1 MYNVC
6 SIKGYIMDKPLAYRM
21 KPKTL
26 DEFFGQEHIVGENK
40 LLYRLIKADRLTS
53 IILWGPPGC
62 GKTSLA
68 KVIANTTQYNFVEL
82 NATSAGVADIKKI
95 AEDSKNLFM
104 NPKGKTIVFI
114 DEIHR
119 FNKLQQ
125 DALLPL
131 VEKGVVILIGA
142 TTENPYFE
150 VNKALVSR
158 STIFKLEPL
167 DASSTAKIITNAISN
182 KENGLG
188 NYKINIKEKEIMFLA
203 KAVEGDVRTALN
215 ALELAV
221 ISSNMESDGSV
232 TITEEILEECLQSR
246 KLHYDKNSEAHYDT
260 ISAFI
265 KSMRGSDVD
274 AAIHYLARML
284 EAGEDPMFIARRIVI
299 CAAEDVGMANPNALV
314 VANAAMQAVHQIGMP
329 EARIILAEAVCVVC
343 NSRKSNSAY
352 MAINSAIDDVR
363 NIDVGQVPMHVRN
376 APIADMKK
384 DGYNVGYKYP
394 HDYPGGIVEQQY
406 LPDEIKDKKYFI
418 PKDWEV

>member
-1 MYNVC
+1 ME
-6 SIKGYIMDKPLAYRM
+6 KPLAYRM
-21 KPKTL
+21 KPTTL
-26 DEFFGQEHIVGENK
+26 EGFFGQEHIIGKDK
-40 LLYRLIKADRLTS
+40 LLYRLIKADRLS
-53 IILWGPPGC
+53 SAIFWGPPGC

-68 KVIANTTQYNFVEL
+68 RVIAKTTQYNFVEL

-95 AEDSKNLFM
+95 AEDTKNLFL

-131 VEKGVVILIGA
+131 VEKGTIILIGA

-167 DASSTAKIITNAISN
+167 KIKDIENIINSAIQDQA
-182 KENGLG
+182 NGLG
-188 NYKINIKEKEIMFLA
+188 KYKINIDNKVIEFLA

-221 ISSNMESDGSV
+221 ISSDVEQDGSV
-232 TITEEILEECLQSR
+232 TITEEIIEDCLQSR

-284 EAGEDPMFIARRIVI
+284 ESGEDPMFIARRIVM
-299 CAAEDVGMANPNALV
+299 CAAEDVGLANPNALV
-314 VANAAMQAVHQIGMP
+314 IANAAMQATHQIGMP
-329 EARIILAEAVCVVC
+329 EARIILAEAVCVVAR
-343 NSRKSNSAY
+343 SRKSNSAY
-352 MAINSAIDDVR
+352 IAIDAAMADVK
-363 NIDVGQVPMHVRN
+363 NKDVGQVPMHIRN
-376 APIADMKK
+376 APIKEMRE
-384 DGYNVGYKYP
+384 DGHSVGYKYP
-394 HDYPGGIVEQQY
+394 HDYPGGMVEQQY
-406 LPDEIKDKKYFI
+406 LPDNIKDRRYFN
-418 PKDWEV
+418 PKEWEVI